1 MNPLTKMLKGART
14 PATEET
20 LSQKEE
26 GLPVAKEKETAIQI
40 HGLKKSYGSFEVLRG
55 VDISVL
61 EGEAFGLIGRNGIGK
76 STTIDCMVGLKSFQ
90 EGTIEIFG
98 NDVLASPEEA
108 KRCFGYVAS
117 EPTAY
122 EVMTGKEY
130 LSFVAGAYGVKQNQ
144 FVTNYHLL
152 ATRLRFNDQDLKKR
166 IREYSHGMKQKV
178 CLIASLIHNPRIW
191 ILDEPTVG
199 LDLVVNEMLFNLMKD
214 LKANGRTIFLTSHNI
229 DFVSKI
235 CDRVGILDNGTIKR
249 SIDFREQPME
259 RRRLKEIFRQF
270 DVEEEKE

>member
-1 MNPLTKMLKGART
+1 MNPLTKMLKGTR
-14 PATEET
+14 PVTEE
-20 LSQKEE
+20 SISRKEE
-26 GLPVAKEKETAIQI
+26 GLPLEKEKETAIQI

-166 IREYSHGMKQKV
+166 IREYSHGMKQKI

-235 CDRVGILDNGTIKR
+235 CDRVGILDSGIIKR

>member
-1 MNPLTKMLKGART
+1 MNPLTKMLKGTR
-14 PATEET
+14 PVTEE
-20 LSQKEE
+20 SISRKEE
-26 GLPVAKEKETAIQI
+26 GLPLEKEKETAIQI

-122 EVMTGKEY
+122 EIMTGKEY

-152 ATRLRFNDQDLKKR
+152 ADRLRFNDQDLKKR
-166 IREYSHGMKQKV
+166 IREYSHGMKQKI

-235 CDRVGILDNGTIKR
+235 CDRVGILDSGIIKR

>member
-1 MNPLTKMLKGART
+1 MNPLTKMLKGTR
-14 PATEET
+14 PVTEE
-20 LSQKEE
+20 SISRKEE
-26 GLPVAKEKETAIQI
+26 GLPLEKEKETAIQI
-40 HGLKKSYGSFEVLRG
+40 HSLKKSYGSFEVLRG

-166 IREYSHGMKQKV
+166 IREYSHGMKQKI

-235 CDRVGILDNGTIKR
+235 CDRVGILDSGIIKR